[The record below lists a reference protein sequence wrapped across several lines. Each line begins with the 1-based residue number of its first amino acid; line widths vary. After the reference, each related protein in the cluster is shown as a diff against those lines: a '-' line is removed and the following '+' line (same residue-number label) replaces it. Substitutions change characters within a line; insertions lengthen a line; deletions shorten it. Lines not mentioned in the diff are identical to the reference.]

1 MRINKKLKKLN
12 TNIPLEADTK
22 APSVADF
29 VTKQADASDLQAEG
43 MEIRRFKINRAR
55 DDTLS
60 FKRNA
65 GDARRGNPTRPVL
78 SRALAVERCALVREA
93 IIEDS
98 TVDTIIYEDGIDGNT
113 VARFIA
119 CFSVQPAYS
128 RCCRD
133 LRRRSPG
140 SAGHK
145 DRMVYERTGRSLQV
159 RTHATGDCD
168 MCDMVIDRVHEELH
182 HPQYCLR
189 RSITGMKAAFK
200 LLDISPAF
208 LNLLSKYE
216 KKGFEFF
223 AEVWVTT
230 IEDTLELLKT
240 SGIGSWRHQVKH
252 TLIEKLESDGASEAS
267 KNNTAA
273 ICPQYH
279 HRQGSEVICCKSK
292 VPETLTVV
300 ASAMQELPIL
310 PPTPKKQVEPSKC
323 QQSSKNFK
331 RRRLRTDKVA
341 FEKIERRA
349 REASEGVHSES
360 NDERPKS
367 RFQKSQQELHD
378 NWNEYKGICDTE
390 ILSEDEDCNAI
401 VVRLPEVYSK
411 ARDFFRSSTGSYG
424 EPYKHAHVLSGA
436 KQRKQNTRSSDG
448 LKYRDKGMNLV
459 KDTAEVQ
466 RKKVAIVEERL
477 QTFHDYGYV
486 SDSGKL
492 RGGPKT
498 MSRLASRD
506 VEMMDKDEGDH
517 RI

>member
-1 MRINKKLKKLN
+1 MR
-12 TNIPLEADTK
+12 
-22 APSVADF
+22 
-29 VTKQADASDLQAEG
+29 
-43 MEIRRFKINRAR
+43 
-55 DDTLS
+55 
-60 FKRNA
+60 KR
-65 GDARRGNPTRPVL
+65 
-78 SRALAVERCALVREA
+78 
-93 IIEDS
+93 
-98 TVDTIIYEDGIDGNT
+98 
-113 VARFIA
+113 
-119 CFSVQPAYS
+119 
-128 RCCRD
+128 
-133 LRRRSPG
+133 
-140 SAGHK
+140 
-145 DRMVYERTGRSLQV
+145 
-159 RTHATGDCD
+159 
-168 MCDMVIDRVHEELH
+168 
-182 HPQYCLR
+182 
-189 RSITGMKAAFK
+189 
-200 LLDISPAF
+200 
-208 LNLLSKYE
+208 
-216 KKGFEFF
+216 
-223 AEVWVTT
+223 VTT

-279 HRQGSEVICCKSK
+279 HRQGSEVRCCKSK

-300 ASAMQELPIL
+300 ASAMQELPSL

-378 NWNEYKGICDTE
+378 NWNEYKGFCDTE
-390 ILSEDEDCNAI
+390 ILSEDEDGNAI
-401 VVRLPEVYSK
+401 VVRPPEVYSK
-411 ARDFFRSSTGSYG
+411 ARDFFRSSTG
-424 EPYKHAHVLSGA
+424 
-436 KQRKQNTRSSDG
+436 
-448 LKYRDKGMNLV
+448 KYSELRWFEVPDKGMNLV

-498 MSRLASRD
+498 MSGLASRN

>member
-1 MRINKKLKKLN
+1 MRNRMLNNSKEATSHEKKRVADVGKFLLAADVEVTTLN
-12 TNIPLEADTK
+12 FADMPLSSDISTQADTK
-22 APSVADF
+22 ASSVANF

-78 SRALAVERCALVREA
+78 SRALAVERCALVRDA

-119 CFSVQPAYS
+119 
-128 RCCRD
+128 
-133 LRRRSPG
+133 
-140 SAGHK
+140 
-145 DRMVYERTGRSLQV
+145 
-159 RTHATGDCD
+159 
-168 MCDMVIDRVHEELH
+168 
-182 HPQYCLR
+182 
-189 RSITGMKAAFK
+189 
-200 LLDISPAF
+200 PAF
-208 LNLLSKYE
+208 LKLLSKYE

-273 ICPQYH
+273 ICPQYR
-279 HRQGSEVICCKSK
+279 HRQGSEVRCCKSK

-300 ASAMQELPIL
+300 ASAMQELPSL
-310 PPTPKKQVEPSKC
+310 PPTPNKQVEPSKC

-331 RRRLRTDKVA
+331 RRRLRTDK
-341 FEKIERRA
+341 
-349 REASEGVHSES
+349 
-360 NDERPKS
+360 
-367 RFQKSQQELHD
+367 KSQQELHD

-448 LKYRDKGMNLV
+448 LKYRDKGMNPV

-492 RGGPKT
+492 RGGLKT
-498 MSRLASRD
+498 VSRLASRE

>member
-1 MRINKKLKKLN
+1 MRNRMLNNSKEATSHEKKRVADVGKFLLAADVEVTTPN
-12 TNIPLEADTK
+12 FADMPLSSDISTRNIH
-22 APSVADF
+22 VADF

-78 SRALAVERCALVREA
+78 SRALAVERCALVRDA

-98 TVDTIIYEDGIDGNT
+98 TVDTFIYEDGIDGNT

-119 CFSVQPAYS
+119 
-128 RCCRD
+128 
-133 LRRRSPG
+133 
-140 SAGHK
+140 
-145 DRMVYERTGRSLQV
+145 
-159 RTHATGDCD
+159 
-168 MCDMVIDRVHEELH
+168 
-182 HPQYCLR
+182 
-189 RSITGMKAAFK
+189 
-200 LLDISPAF
+200 
-208 LNLLSKYE
+208 
-216 KKGFEFF
+216 
-223 AEVWVTT
+223 VTT

-279 HRQGSEVICCKSK
+279 HRQGSEVRCCKSK

-300 ASAMQELPIL
+300 ASAMQELPSL

-378 NWNEYKGICDTE
+378 NWNEYKGFCDTE

-401 VVRLPEVYSK
+401 VVRPPEVYSK
-411 ARDFFRSSTGSYG
+411 ARDFFRSSTGSYR

-498 MSRLASRD
+498 MSGLASRD